1 MCGTTGSNNVAVGV
15 CAACTLTTGTCNVAI
30 GPSVALA
37 SATGSCQLAI
47 GFSATDNWLTGTST
61 KAIKPGAGIIDCAG
75 SCGTAGQVLM
85 SNGSNAVCWG
95 TAGGGGSAATPTVAG
110 IVLGSTGASNTAIG
124 CNALNVTLTGTD
136 NVAAGL
142 CALFAVTGGL
152 GNAAV
157 GNFAAAGTTTGCYNV
172 AMGLSALRTN
182 STGTRNVALGENA
195 ARGNTTGCFNVAI
208 GSGALRTSSTA
219 TDNTAVGFCALFSND
234 TSSGNTALGSLSLLS
249 STGTLNTGLGLNALR
264 GLTTGACNLAIG
276 ANAACTSTSGDLNVA
291 IGPAVQLP
299 VITGSCQLAI
309 GFGANYWLTGDST
322 KAIKPGAG
330 IIDCNNSCGTA
341 GQALL
346 SDGANAV
353 VWGSAGISPDLFCC
367 QDAAGCGSYGGN
379 LIVGGFDGSSIL
391 PVALY
396 PGEPGQIL
404 TVDPVNIV
412 NPLKWCTANYLCGA
426 CFAKGSIP
434 VGCAQ
439 VGGGIQTVTITNQN
453 SPGVS
458 PGYYTDVPVSGG
470 SGTGATANLTVING
484 GYFPILDAVEIAN
497 PGTGYLVG
505 NSGLTMTVGA
515 TTLTSTLTVASLNT
529 NTIFNYTYLPVGTN
543 GQVLTADSA
552 CTNGVKW
559 AAPTVAAATP
569 AVAGTVLAKTQS
581 TGTSSTALGS
591 GALNFAGVGGCNVA
605 VGLNA
610 GCGVNNGA
618 CNTFVGALAGDAI
631 TDGCSN
637 TAVGFSALSAAATT
651 SSAVAIGT
659 FAMCRGT
666 SAGTVAVGTCALKD
680 LTSGVCNTAIGFTAL
695 GLNTTGQCN
704 TAIGYRALPSNV
716 SGSRNTAIGED
727 ALSSATGSDNVGIGN
742 SAGQTVF
749 GSSGNTIVGS
759 CAAVTAS
766 GAFNTVLGFQ
776 AYCDVNSPNGNNNI
790 IIGCCAATPTG
801 GVSGSLFAASNRIVM
816 GNSAHCCAQIQIAWT
831 TTSDVRDKALDPAGV
846 PYGLLF
852 VEQLEPIAYRW
863 CDRCTNDITD
873 EKLRY
878 GFSAQNVRS
887 LEGDE
892 PVIVSDDNPDKLM
905 ITDQH
910 LLPVLV
916 NAIKELSEKNKL
928 LEERIAALE
937 DNA

>member
-1 MCGTTGSNNVAVGV
+1 LGSQALFTNAVGNDNTAVGFSAACLSTGSCNTAVGRDAIISSTGSTNTAIGAFANAGNLTASNNTAVGFCAMGVTIGNSNVALGS
-15 CAACTLTTGTCNVAI
+15 CAGANMTQGNCNVVI
-30 GPSVALA
+30 GPSVTVPAP
-37 SATGSCQLAI
+37 SGGCQLVI
-47 GFSATDNWLTGTST
+47 GYGANYWLTGCSN
-61 KAIKPGAGIIDCAG
+61 KSIRPGAGIVDCA
-75 SCGTAGQVLM
+75 SSTGTAGQVLM
-85 SNGSNAVCWG
+85 SNGANAICWG
-95 TAGGGGSAATPTVAG
+95 AAGGASAATPTVAG
-110 IVLGSTGASNTAIG
+110 TVLGCTDTTNVGLG
-124 CNALNVTLTGTD
+124 CNALLSNTGT
-136 NVAAGL
+136 NNSALGLNAG
-142 CALFAVTGGL
+142 CAI
-152 GNAAV
+152 
-157 GNFAAAGTTTGCYNV
+157 TTGTC
-172 AMGLSALRTN
+172 
-182 STGTRNVALGENA
+182 
-195 ARGNTTGCFNVAI
+195 NVAI
-208 GSGALRTSSTA
+208 GNG
-219 TDNTAVGFCALFSND
+219 VQ
-234 TSSGNTALGSLSLLS
+234 
-249 STGTLNTGLGLNALR
+249 
-264 GLTTGACNLAIG
+264 
-276 ANAACTSTSGDLNVA
+276 VA
-291 IGPAVQLP
+291 SA
-299 VITGSCQLAI
+299 TGSCQLAL
-309 GFGANYWLTGDST
+309 GFSAADNWLTGDST

-330 IIDCNNSCGTA
+330 IIDCNSSCGTA

-379 LIVGGFDGSSIL
+379 LIVGGFDGSSIT
-391 PVALY
+391 PTALY

>member
-1 MCGTTGSNNVAVGV
+1 LAVGF
-15 CAACTLTTGTCNVAI
+15 ACD
-30 GPSVALA
+30 AL
-37 SATGSCQLAI
+37 
-47 GFSATDNWLTGTST
+47 WLTGDST

-95 TAGGGGSAATPTVAG
+95 TAGGGSAATPTVAG

-234 TSSGNTALGSLSLLS
+234 TSSGNTALGSLSLLA
-249 STGTLNTGLGLNALR
+249 STGTFNTGLGLNALR

-291 IGPAVQLP
+291 IGTAVQLP

-330 IIDCNNSCGTA
+330 ILDCNNSTGTV

-353 VWGSAGISPDLFCC
+353 VWGTAPAISPDLLCC
-367 QDAAGCGSYGGN
+367 QNDDNCGSLGGN
-379 LIVGGFDGSSIL
+379 LIVGSYGDGNIS
-391 PVALY
+391 PTALY
-396 PGEPGQIL
+396 PGNPGQIL
-404 TVDPVNIV
+404 TIDPSCAV
-412 NPLKWCTANYLCGA
+412 NPVKWCTANYLCGA

-439 VGGGIQTVTITNQN
+439 VGGGIQTVSFLNQN
-453 SPGVS
+453 NPGKP
-458 PGYYTDVPVSGG
+458 PGYYANVPVGGG
-470 SGTGATANLTVING
+470 SGTGATVNVNIINA
-484 GYFPILDAVEIAN
+484 GYFPAVDSVEVAN

-505 NSGLTMTVGA
+505 NTGLTMTIDGTTLS
-515 TTLTSTLTVASLNT
+515 TTLTVDSLST
-529 NTIFNYTYLPVGTN
+529 NTVFNYSYLPVGTD
-543 GQVLTADSA
+543 GQVLTADAA

-559 AAPTVAAATP
+559 ATATIAATPTVAGA
-569 AVAGTVLAKTQS
+569 VLAKTQS
-581 TGTSSTALGS
+581 SGTNSTALGF

-605 VGLNA
+605 VGVNA
-610 GCGVNNGA
+610 GCSVNNGA

-637 TAVGFSALSAAATT
+637 TAVGFFALSAAATT
-651 SSAVAIGT
+651 SCAVAIGT

-666 SAGTVAVGTCALKD
+666 SAGTVAVGTCALRD
-680 LTSGVCNTAIGFTAL
+680 LTNGVCNTAIGFEAL
-695 GLNTTGQCN
+695 RSNTTGQCN
-704 TAIGYRALPSNV
+704 TAIGYRTLLLNV

-727 ALSSATGSDNVGIGN
+727 ALVSAIGSDNVAIGN
-742 SAGQTVF
+742 SAGQSVD
-749 GSSGNTIVGS
+749 GSNGNTVVGS

-766 GAFNTVLGFQ
+766 GSFNTVLGFQ
-776 AYCDVNSPNGNNNI
+776 AYCDVNSPNGSNNI

-816 GNSAHCCAQIQIAWT
+816 GNSAHTCAQIQIAWT

-852 VEQLEPIAYRW
+852 VENLEPIAYRW
-863 CDRCTNDITD
+863 CDRNTDAITD

-878 GFSAQNVRS
+878 GFSAQNIRE
-887 LEGDE
+887 LEGEDA
-892 PVIVSDDNPDKLM
+892 VIVSDDNPDKLM

-916 NAIKELSEKNKL
+916 NAIKELSERNRV
-928 LEERIAALE
+928 LEARITALE
-937 DNA
+937 SGN